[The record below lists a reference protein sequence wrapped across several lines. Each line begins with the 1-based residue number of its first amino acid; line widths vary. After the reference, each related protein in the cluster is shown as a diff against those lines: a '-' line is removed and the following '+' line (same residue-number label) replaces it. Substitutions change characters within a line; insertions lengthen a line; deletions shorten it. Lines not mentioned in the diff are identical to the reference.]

1 MIFMI
6 NETIDKVKETLA
18 ILSSLLSTLANEEKT
33 SPSIDNIKFPIDK
46 IDKIEKIRPIIE
58 YKL

>member
-46 IDKIEKIRPIIE
+46 IDKIEKIMPIII
-58 YKL
+58 L